1 MRKMRID
8 FAAPGW
14 RRALYRLGREHPA
27 ALAGCVLGLALCAG
41 AGLYGYQ
48 MVQQQR
54 VRAAQLRD
62 LERQQQRVLQQQ
74 QRQLVQQRAGAQG
87 AAAMHAAKAQ
97 IPDAQAK
104 AINAS
109 VLQLNLPW
117 RDMQEAVAA
126 ATPANVAL
134 LALEPDPNKQLLKI
148 SAEAKNADDMIA
160 YIEQLKQQE
169 FFLGAA
175 LSRHE
180 INDADPNRPIRFQ
193 VEAQWGAR

>member
-1 MRKMRID
+1 MRTMRID

-14 RRALYRLGREHPA
+14 RRALYRLHPA
-27 ALAGCVLGLALCAG
+27 VLAGCVLGLALCAG

-54 VRAAQLRD
+54 ARAAQLRE
-62 LERQQQRVLQQQ
+62 LERRQQRMLVQQQ
-74 QRQLVQQRAGAQG
+74 QQLAQQRMGAQG
-87 AAAMHAAKAQ
+87 AAALQAAKVQ

-104 AINAS
+104 AINAT

-117 RDMQEAVAA
+117 RDMQEAVGA
-126 ATPANVAL
+126 ATPPHIAL
-134 LALEPDPNKQLLKI
+134 LALEPDPNKQMLKI
-148 SAEAKNADDMIA
+148 SAEAKNADDMID

-169 FFLGAA
+169 FFVGAA

-193 VEAQWGAR
+193 VEAQWGTR